1 MATTYLEK
9 LDKLVPQYAQT
20 KQQADTYKKQSD
32 KENAE
37 IKSIMTSLALQHYEA
52 GGYKVVRSVQK
63 RESINEEQ
71 LIEIAHKYSIPDVIK
86 TKEYIDFDA
95 LEKAIYDG
103 NISQDVLLEM
113 DKAKDVKHVV
123 QLRISK
129 LEEKK

>member
-71 LIEIAHKYSIPDVIK
+71 LIEIAHKYNIPDVIK

-129 LEEKK
+129 LEEKE

>member
-52 GGYKVVRSVQK
+52 GGYKVIRSVQK

-71 LIEIAHKYSIPDVIK
+71 LIEIAHKYNIPDVIK

>member
-71 LIEIAHKYSIPDVIK
+71 LIEIAHKYNIPDVIK

-103 NISQDVLLEM
+103 NISQDILLEM

>member
-71 LIEIAHKYSIPDVIK
+71 LIEIAHKYNIPDVIK

-95 LEKAIYDG
+95 LEKAIYEG
-103 NISQDVLLEM
+103 NISQDILLEM

>member
-9 LDKLVPQYAQT
+9 LNKLVPQYAQT

-71 LIEIAHKYSIPDVIK
+71 LIEIAHKYNIPDVIK

-103 NISQDVLLEM
+103 NISQDILLEM

-129 LEEKK
+129 LEEKE

>member
-20 KQQADTYKKQSD
+20 KQQADEYEKQSD

-52 GGYKVVRSVQK
+52 GGYKVVRSVQE

-71 LIEIAHKYSIPDVIK
+71 LIEIVHKYNIPDVIK

-103 NISQDVLLEM
+103 KISQNILLEM

-129 LEEKK
+129 IKEKE

>member
-37 IKSIMTSLALQHYEA
+37 IKSIMISLALQHYEA

-71 LIEIAHKYSIPDVIK
+71 LIEIAHKYNIPDVIK

>member
-20 KQQADTYKKQSD
+20 KQQADIYKKQSD

-71 LIEIAHKYSIPDVIK
+71 LIEIAHKYNIPDVIK

>member
-20 KQQADTYKKQSD
+20 KQQADEYKKQSD

-71 LIEIAHKYSIPDVIK
+71 LIEIAHKYNIPDVIK

-123 QLRISK
+123 QLRVSK
-129 LEEKK
+129 IKEKE

>member
-52 GGYKVVRSVQK
+52 GGYKVVRSVHK

-71 LIEIAHKYSIPDVIK
+71 LIEIAHKYNIPDVIK

>member
-63 RESINEEQ
+63 RESFNEEQ
-71 LIEIAHKYSIPDVIK
+71 LIEIAHKYNIPDVIK

-129 LEEKK
+129 IKEKE

>member
-71 LIEIAHKYSIPDVIK
+71 LIEIAHKYNIPDVIK

-113 DKAKDVKHVV
+113 DKAKDAKHVV

-129 LEEKK
+129 LEEKE

>member
-71 LIEIAHKYSIPDVIK
+71 LIEIAHKYNIPDVIK

>member
-71 LIEIAHKYSIPDVIK
+71 LIEIAHKYNIPDVVK

-129 LEEKK
+129 LEEKE